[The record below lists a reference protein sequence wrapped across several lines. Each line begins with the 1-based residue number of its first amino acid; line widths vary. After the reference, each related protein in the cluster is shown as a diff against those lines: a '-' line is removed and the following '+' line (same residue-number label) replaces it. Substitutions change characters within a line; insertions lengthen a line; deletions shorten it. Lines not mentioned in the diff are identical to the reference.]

1 MTNNQLEQEI
11 VAVRTDD
18 GHALDGLLVWDAQSR
33 PRGATLSMHPDG
45 SGLKHFELEPLA
57 RQGFLAL
64 RLKSRFAGNNSTMT
78 MEEIMLDIAG
88 GVTFLR
94 ERGCQKVALF
104 GHSGGGP
111 LMAFYQS
118 QAESPTVKSTPAGD
132 PPDLTRAALPQA
144 DGIIITNSHL
154 GRHVEFTQR
163 IDPSVTDE
171 SDPFSLDPSL
181 DMYNPA
187 NYEIKNGGVVYS
199 PAFLETYRKA
209 QQARCDR
216 IADWARAK
224 LQQVKER
231 AHKGIHD
238 LPFVLYRTMANPRFL
253 DRVNFKS
260 GMRTGTLWGDPY
272 TLNYTAQRG
281 REGPFIT
288 LKSWFSHLYYATA
301 NADTLRHI
309 ALVKAPLLVLGGT
322 ADHGGDL
329 SGAVYQAATTT
340 DKKLE
345 YVEGASH
352 WFESSPEHLQQAM
365 AITSDWLRARGFS
378 Q

>member
-1 MTNNQLEQEI
+1 MTEKELQQEI
-11 VAVRTDD
+11 VSVRTED
-18 GHALDGLLVWDAQSR
+18 GHVLDGLLVWDPQSR

-57 RQGFLAL
+57 RAGFMAL
-64 RLKSRFAGNNSTMT
+64 RLKSRFAGNNATMI
-78 MEEIMLDIAG
+78 MEEIMLDLAG
-88 GVTFLR
+88 GVKCLR
-94 ERGCQKVALF
+94 ERGCEKVALF

-118 QAESPTVKSTPAGD
+118 QAENPTVSSTPTGD
-132 PPDLTRAALPQA
+132 PPDLTRAALPKA

-163 IDPSVTDE
+163 IDPSLADE
-171 SDPFSLDPSL
+171 FDPHSIDPSL

-187 NYEIKNGGVVYS
+187 NYQLRDGQVVYS

-209 QQARCDR
+209 QKARCDR
-216 IADWARAK
+216 ISDWARIQ
-224 LQQVKER
+224 LQQIKER
-231 AHKGIHD
+231 AHRGIHD

-253 DRVNFKS
+253 DRVNFRS

-272 TLNYTAQRG
+272 TLNYTAHRG
-281 REGPFIT
+281 REGPFVT

-309 ALVKAPLLVLGGT
+309 TVVKAPLLVVGGT
-322 ADHGGDL
+322 ADYGGDI
-329 SGAVYQAATTT
+329 SESVYEAATTA
-340 DKKLE
+340 DKKLS

-352 WFESSPEHLQQAM
+352 WFESGPEHLKQAM
-365 AITSDWLRARGFS
+365 EITSEWLRERGF
-378 Q
+378 

>member
-1 MTNNQLEQEI
+1 MTDNDLQQEI
-11 VAVRTDD
+11 VSVRTED
-18 GHALDGLLVWDAQSR
+18 GHALDGLLVWNSQLT

-45 SGLKHFELEPLA
+45 SGLRHFELEPLA
-57 RQGFLAL
+57 RAGFMAL
-64 RLKSRFAGNNSTMT
+64 RLKSRFAGNNATMI
-78 MEEIMLDIAG
+78 MEEIMLDLAG
-88 GVTFLR
+88 GVKFLR
-94 ERGCQKVALF
+94 ERGCERVALF

-118 QAESPTVKSTPAGD
+118 QAENPTVRSTPAGD
-132 PPDLTRAALPQA
+132 PPDLTRAVLPKA

-171 SDPFSLDPSL
+171 SDPYSTDPSL
-181 DMYNPA
+181 DMYNSA
-187 NYEIKNGGVVYS
+187 NYDNRNGQVVYS
-199 PAFLETYRKA
+199 PAFLDKYRKA
-209 QQARCDR
+209 QKARCDR
-216 IADWARAK
+216 IGEWARVQ
-224 LQQVKER
+224 LQRIKEK

-272 TLNYTAQRG
+272 MLNYTAHRG
-281 REGPFIT
+281 REGPFVT

-309 ALVKAPLLVLGGT
+309 ALVKAPLLVVGGT
-322 ADHGGDL
+322 ADYGGDI
-329 SGAVYQAATTT
+329 SESVYQAATTP
-340 DKKLE
+340 DKKLK

-352 WFESSPEHLQQAM
+352 WFESGPEQLDQAM
-365 AITSDWLRARGFS
+365 EITTDWLRERNFS
-378 Q
+378 